1 MSPIKTGI
9 CPLPR
14 TGLRR
19 VATGLTLFSALALA
33 GCGGG
38 GGAGAPPPVSPPPVS
53 PPSVPPP
60 APAPPSA
67 GVAPAAVTSRS
78 ADGRTLQTQ
87 DGRATAGAQVSTSSR
102 YTLISEGVSP

>member
-1 MSPIKTGI
+1 MSTTQTGI
-9 CPLPR
+9 RPAPLD
-14 TGLRR
+14 GLRR

-38 GGAGAPPPVSPPPVS
+38 GGAPPSVAPPPVS

-67 GVAPAAVTSRS
+67 GVAPAAITSRS
-78 ADGRTLQTQ
+78 AGRTLETQ